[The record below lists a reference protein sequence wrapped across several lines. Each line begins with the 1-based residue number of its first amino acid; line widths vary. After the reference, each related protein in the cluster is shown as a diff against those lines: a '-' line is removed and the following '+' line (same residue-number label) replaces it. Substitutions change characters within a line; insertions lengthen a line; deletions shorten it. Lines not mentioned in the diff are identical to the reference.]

1 MLVSMIALITGTL
14 CFVIYSGILT
24 TLHPL
29 IVLMLIVLSLCN
41 LSLTKMAQA
50 YEQHFKDEMAGLE
63 QKIDYVEYTARD
75 IHYGKDIR
83 LYSMSDWFI
92 EMRDMLADRSMR
104 LQNRIKM
111 RYFIVSC
118 VNLLTHFLR
127 NLITYGYLIYTVASG
142 AIDIADFVLYFG
154 AISGFSGFFETI
166 TSQYG
171 NLNGANMQ
179 MNDLRSFLEITDET
193 ETENPAELPDSDRI
207 SIEFDHVWFS
217 YDREAEPVLK
227 DFSLRINAGEKL
239 ALVGVNGAGKT
250 TIIKLL
256 CGMYRPDQGTIR
268 INGTDIRNFRKKD
281 LYTLFSAVFQD
292 IYIAP
297 HTVAENVSMNME
309 AETDMQRV
317 EACLE
322 QTGLLKT
329 IQSYPDSIHSQMTK
343 LVHDGIMLSGG
354 QQQKLLMARA
364 VYKNA
369 PVMILDEPTAALD
382 PIAESETYENFHRLT
397 TKKTV
402 IYISHRLASTRFC
415 DRILFLKDGA
425 AVESGTHDELMRQGG
440 EYAKMFEVQSHYY
453 QKGGESNESAQ

>member
-1 MLVSMIALITGTL
+1 
-14 CFVIYSGILT
+14 
-24 TLHPL
+24 
-29 IVLMLIVLSLCN
+29 
-41 LSLTKMAQA
+41 
-50 YEQHFKDEMAGLE
+50 
-63 QKIDYVEYTARD
+63 
-75 IHYGKDIR
+75 
-83 LYSMSDWFI
+83 MSDWFI

-329 IQSYPDSIHSQMTK
+329 IQSYPDSIHSRNWFMTESCFPAVSSRSCSWRGRSIK
-343 LVHDGIMLSGG
+343 ML
-354 QQQKLLMARA
+354 R
-364 VYKNA
+364 
-369 PVMILDEPTAALD
+369 
-382 PIAESETYENFHRLT
+382 
-397 TKKTV
+397 
-402 IYISHRLASTRFC
+402 
-415 DRILFLKDGA
+415 
-425 AVESGTHDELMRQGG
+425 
-440 EYAKMFEVQSHYY
+440 
-453 QKGGESNESAQ
+453 